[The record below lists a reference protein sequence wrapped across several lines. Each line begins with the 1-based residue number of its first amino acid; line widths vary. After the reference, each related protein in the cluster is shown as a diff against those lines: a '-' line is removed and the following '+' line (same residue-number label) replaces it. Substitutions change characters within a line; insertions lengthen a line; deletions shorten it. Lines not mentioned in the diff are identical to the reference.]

1 MTENQ
6 ITLPGLLAETA
17 SLNCQLL
24 QMQIDQLENE
34 LVVYIAPLRAMLVS
48 PQYPP
53 TDSGTLNLVSIKD
66 KLTRLQLLRFELNQ
80 ADQLCRIAA

>member
-6 ITLPGLLAETA
+6 ITLTGLLAETA

-34 LVVYIAPLRAMLVS
+34 LIVYIAPLRAMLES
-48 PQYPP
+48 TEYPP
-53 TDSGTLNLVSIKD
+53 NDCGTLNLVSIKD